1 MPKEGTFPI
10 PLKYIEVTRSTH
22 TDLDLLQVKRI
33 DDYWNFDSSKHLSDS
48 LRGFTKFTLLREKP
62 AKWIFV
68 VRRATDKVS
77 NNYQTRLCLQMF
89 GQNWSTRSESR
100 NKPEWAKE
108 KPKLDNAPKLRG
120 IYFVDPEDREYSED
134 ILKNTSWKDLWHQP
148 CHAKDP
154 SIVKTST
161 KPKIGQETEIN
172 HNV

>member
-1 MPKEGTFPI
+1 MDFCGPEGDRQSFKQLPDQSMFADVWTKLVN
-10 PLKYIEVTRSTH
+10 PLRIE
-22 TDLDLLQVKRI
+22 
-33 DDYWNFDSSKHLSDS
+33 
-48 LRGFTKFTLLREKP
+48 
-62 AKWIFV
+62 
-68 VRRATDKVS
+68 
-77 NNYQTRLCLQMF
+77 
-89 GQNWSTRSESR
+89 